1 MLEMSIT
8 NQITDQAKME
18 LSPLPVLQR
27 PPEVPSPWGA
37 EWLFQTI
44 KQLLVRPSNP
54 APAQPPKVSGIPLI
68 TTDSN
73 K

>member
-27 PPEVPSPWGA
+27 LPEVPSP
-37 EWLFQTI
+37 
-44 KQLLVRPSNP
+44 
-54 APAQPPKVSGIPLI
+54 
-68 TTDSN
+68 
-73 K
+73 